1 MVDQVADRVKF
12 DKEEDIKPLLIA
24 FRKIFEP
31 LTKAMPLI
39 AKIPEEISRLA
50 DNISQ
55 DLSSGV
61 PEKIDNAVEK
71 LTQDEAEM
79 QLREALSEAEQEAL
93 KELTDQLKLLRENG
107 IPAEIKDGKVVKL
120 TEEEI
125 KITQQSYITTVKT
138 LENLE
143 KQKEEIIKSNLSADE
158 SAEALK
164 NIQDLMDESNKTLED
179 SKVLLAN
186 NLPEVPSAGP
196 KDGPRRP
203 RFIGEMK
210 SAGSEVLGAPLMAF
224 EELKNSFVDNV
235 GGPIMDLIGVT
246 KKQHEEAMGYAETG
260 EKANKLSVLK
270 FIVIATTLVSI
281 LNFLNNMFGG
291 GETMKEKVDREKQ
304 TAIEDA
310 KARGDDDITAEMR
323 GEQAEAKVIREGFFD
338 LPGILGLRDDATDI
352 TTEEGFKN
360 RLDKKKKQIADA
372 ETQTALSEY
381 GQQFSQGQGIVNII
395 NQQNTNNAT
404 TEVTTGKPGA
414 SDKKTIAVGSQD

>member
-1 MVDQVADRVKF
+1 MAHVELPQ
-12 DKEEDIKPLLIA
+12 EELDPIVEAIQEAFKPL
-24 FRKIFEP
+24 
-31 LTKAMPLI
+31 TQAMPLI
-39 AKIPEEISRLA
+39 AKIPEEIKRLA
-50 DNISQ
+50 DNMSE
-55 DLSSGV
+55 DLSSGI
-61 PEKIDNAVEK
+61 PEKIDETVEK

-93 KELTDQLKLLRENG
+93 QELVDQLKLLRENG

-125 KITQQSYITTVKT
+125 KITQQSYITSVKT

-143 KQKEEIIKSNLSADE
+143 KQKEEIVKSNLSADE
-158 SAEALK
+158 SAEILK
-164 NIQDLMDESNKTLED
+164 NIQDLMDETNKTLED
-179 SKVLLAN
+179 SKTLLAD

-196 KDGPRRP
+196 DDGPRRP
-203 RFIGEMK
+203 RIFGEMK
-210 SAGSEVLGAPLMAF
+210 AAGADVIGAPMMAF
-224 EELKNSFVDNV
+224 EELKNSFVENV

-260 EKANKLSVLK
+260 EKADKISILK
-270 FIVIATTLVSI
+270 FIVIATALASI
-281 LNFLNNMFGG
+281 LNFIGNMFGG
-291 GETMKEKVDREKQ
+291 GETMEEKKEREKQ

-310 KARGDDDITAEMR
+310 KARGDDDLTAEMR

-338 LPGILGLRDDATDI
+338 LPGILGLRDEATDI

-360 RLDKKKKQIADA
+360 RLDAKKKQIADA

-381 GQQFSQGQGIVNII
+381 GEQFSQGQSIVNII

-404 TEVTTGKPGA
+404 TEVTTGKAGA
-414 SDKKTIAVGSQD
+414 SSEKTTALKTD

>member
-1 MVDQVADRVKF
+1 MAHVELPQ
-12 DKEEDIKPLLIA
+12 EELDPIVEAIQEA
-24 FRKIFEP
+24 FKP

-39 AKIPEEISRLA
+39 AKIPEEIKRLA
-50 DNISQ
+50 DNMSE
-55 DLSSGV
+55 DLSSGI
-61 PEKIDNAVEK
+61 PEKIDETVEK

-79 QLREALSEAEQEAL
+79 QLRQALSEAEQEAL
-93 KELTDQLKLLRENG
+93 QELVDQLKLLRENG

-196 KDGPRRP
+196 EDGPRRP
-203 RFIGEMK
+203 RIFGEMK
-210 SAGSEVLGAPLMAF
+210 AAGGEVLGAPLMAF

-260 EKANKLSVLK
+260 EKADKISILK
-270 FIVIATTLVSI
+270 FIVIATALAAI
-281 LNFLNNMFGG
+281 LNFLGNMFGG
-291 GETMKEKVDREKQ
+291 GETLAEKKEREKE

-310 KARGDDDITAEMR
+310 KARGDDDLTAEMR

-352 TTEEGFKN
+352 TTEEGFQN
-360 RLDKKKKQIADA
+360 RLDAKKKQIADA

-381 GQQFSQGQGIVNII
+381 GQQFSQGQSIVNII
-395 NQQNTNNAT
+395 NQNNTNNT
-404 TEVTTGKPGA
+404 TQEGPTVTPSA
-414 SDKKTIAVGSQD
+414 SSEPVKAVKSD

>member
-1 MVDQVADRVKF
+1 MAHVELPQ
-12 DKEEDIKPLLIA
+12 EELDPIVNAIEEAFKPL
-24 FRKIFEP
+24 
-31 LTKAMPLI
+31 TQAMPLI
-39 AKIPEEISRLA
+39 AKIPEEIKRLA
-50 DNISQ
+50 DNMSE
-55 DLSSGV
+55 DLSSGI
-61 PEKIDNAVEK
+61 PEKIDETVEK

-79 QLREALSEAEQEAL
+79 QLRQALSEAEQEAL
-93 KELTDQLKLLRENG
+93 KELVDQLKLLRENG

-143 KQKEEIIKSNLSADE
+143 KQKEEIVKSNLSADE

-164 NIQDLMDESNKTLED
+164 NIQDLMDVNNQTLED

-186 NLPEVPSAGP
+186 NLPEVPSDGP
-196 KDGPRRP
+196 DDGPTPRRP
-203 RFIGEMK
+203 RIFGEMK
-210 SAGSEVLGAPLMAF
+210 SAGSDVLGAPMMAF
-224 EELKNSFVDNV
+224 EELKNSFVENV

-260 EKANKLSVLK
+260 EKADKISILK
-270 FIVIATTLVSI
+270 FIVIATALASI
-281 LNFLNNMFGG
+281 LNFLGNMFGG
-291 GETMKEKVDREKQ
+291 GETMEEKKEREKQ

-310 KARGDDDITAEMR
+310 KARGDDDLTAQMR

-338 LPGILGLRDDATDI
+338 LPGILGLRDEATDI

-360 RLDKKKKQIADA
+360 RLDAKKKQIADA

-381 GQQFSQGQGIVNII
+381 GQQFSQGQSIVNII
-395 NQQNTNNAT
+395 NQNNTNNT
-404 TEVTTGKPGA
+404 TQEGPTVKPGA
-414 SDKKTIAVGSQD
+414 SSELLKAVK

>member
-1 MVDQVADRVKF
+1 MAHVELPQ
-12 DKEEDIKPLLIA
+12 EELDPIVEAIQEA
-24 FRKIFEP
+24 FKP

-39 AKIPEEISRLA
+39 AKIPQEIKRLA
-50 DNISQ
+50 DNMSE
-55 DLSSGV
+55 DLSSGI
-61 PEKIDNAVEK
+61 PEKIDETVEK

-79 QLREALSEAEQEAL
+79 QLRQALSEAEQEAL
-93 KELTDQLKLLRENG
+93 QELTDQLKLLRENG
-107 IPAEIKDGKVVKL
+107 IPAEIKYGKVVKL

-196 KDGPRRP
+196 EDGPRRP
-203 RFIGEMK
+203 RIFGEMK
-210 SAGSEVLGAPLMAF
+210 AAGGEVLGATLMAF

-260 EKANKLSVLK
+260 EKADKISILK
-270 FIVIATTLVSI
+270 FIVIATALASI
-281 LNFLNNMFGG
+281 LNFIGNMFGG
-291 GETMKEKVDREKQ
+291 GETMEEKKEREKQ

-310 KARGDDDITAEMR
+310 KARGDDDLTAEMR

-352 TTEEGFKN
+352 TTEEGFQN
-360 RLDKKKKQIADA
+360 RLDAKKKQIADA

-381 GQQFSQGQGIVNII
+381 GQQFSQGQSIVNII

-414 SDKKTIAVGSQD
+414 SPEPVKAVKSD

>member
-1 MVDQVADRVKF
+1 MAHVELPQ
-12 DKEEDIKPLLIA
+12 EELDPIVEAIQEAFKPL
-24 FRKIFEP
+24 
-31 LTKAMPLI
+31 TQAMPLI
-39 AKIPEEISRLA
+39 AKIPEEIKRLA
-50 DNISQ
+50 DNMSE
-55 DLSSGV
+55 DLSSGI
-61 PEKIDNAVEK
+61 PEKIDETVEK

-93 KELTDQLKLLRENG
+93 KELVDQLKLLRENG

-125 KITQQSYITTVKT
+125 KITQQSYITSVKT

-143 KQKEEIIKSNLSADE
+143 KQKEEIVKSNLSADE
-158 SAEALK
+158 SAEILK
-164 NIQDLMDESNKTLED
+164 NIQDLMDETNETLED
-179 SKVLLAN
+179 TKVLLAD

-196 KDGPRRP
+196 DDGPRRP
-203 RFIGEMK
+203 RIFGEMK
-210 SAGSEVLGAPLMAF
+210 AAGADVIGAPMMAF
-224 EELKNSFVDNV
+224 EELKNSFVENV

-260 EKANKLSVLK
+260 EKADKISILK
-270 FIVIATTLVSI
+270 FIVIATALASI
-281 LNFLNNMFGG
+281 LNFIGNMFGG
-291 GETMKEKVDREKQ
+291 GETMEEKKEREKQ

-310 KARGDDDITAEMR
+310 KARGDDDLTAEMR

-338 LPGILGLRDDATDI
+338 LPGILGLRDEATDI

-360 RLDKKKKQIADA
+360 RLDAKKKQIADA

-381 GQQFSQGQGIVNII
+381 GQQFSQGQSIVNII
-395 NQQNTNNAT
+395 HQNNTNNAT

-414 SDKKTIAVGSQD
+414 SSEPVKAVKSD

>member
-1 MVDQVADRVKF
+1 MAHVELPQ
-12 DKEEDIKPLLIA
+12 EELDPIVEAIQEAFKPL
-24 FRKIFEP
+24 
-31 LTKAMPLI
+31 TQAMPLI
-39 AKIPEEISRLA
+39 AKIPEEIKRLA
-50 DNISQ
+50 DNMSE
-55 DLSSGV
+55 DLSSGI

-93 KELTDQLKLLRENG
+93 KELVDQLKLLRENG

-125 KITQQSYITTVKT
+125 KITQQSYITSVKT

-143 KQKEEIIKSNLSADE
+143 KQKEEIVKSNLSADE

-164 NIQDLMDESNKTLED
+164 NIDELIRETNRTLED
-179 SKVLLAN
+179 TKVLLAD

-196 KDGPRRP
+196 DDGPRRP
-203 RFIGEMK
+203 RIFGEMK
-210 SAGSEVLGAPLMAF
+210 AAGADVIGAPMMAF
-224 EELKNSFVDNV
+224 EELKNSFVENV

-260 EKANKLSVLK
+260 EKADKISILK
-270 FIVIATTLVSI
+270 FIVIATALASI
-281 LNFLNNMFGG
+281 LNFIGNMFGG
-291 GETMKEKVDREKQ
+291 GETMEEKKEREKQ

-310 KARGDDDITAEMR
+310 KARGDDDLTAEMR

-338 LPGILGLRDDATDI
+338 LPGILGLRDEATDI

-360 RLDKKKKQIADA
+360 RLDAKKKQIADA

-381 GQQFSQGQGIVNII
+381 GEQFSQGQSIVNII

-404 TEVTTGKPGA
+404 TEVTTGKAGA
-414 SDKKTIAVGSQD
+414 SSEKTTALRTD

>member
-1 MVDQVADRVKF
+1 MAHVELPQ
-12 DKEEDIKPLLIA
+12 EELDPIVEAIEEA
-24 FRKIFEP
+24 FKP

-39 AKIPEEISRLA
+39 AKIPEEIKRLA
-50 DNISQ
+50 DNMSE
-55 DLSSGV
+55 DLSSGI
-61 PEKIDNAVEK
+61 PEKIDETVEK

-93 KELTDQLKLLRENG
+93 QELVDQLKLLRENG

-125 KITQQSYITTVKT
+125 KINQESYITSVKT

-143 KQKEEIIKSNLSADE
+143 KQKEEIVKSNLSADE

-164 NIQDLMDESNKTLED
+164 NIQDLMDETNKTLED
-179 SKVLLAN
+179 SKVLLAD

-196 KDGPRRP
+196 DDGPRRP
-203 RFIGEMK
+203 RIFGEMK
-210 SAGSEVLGAPLMAF
+210 AAGADVIGAPMMAF

-235 GGPIMDLIGVT
+235 GGPIKDLIGVT

-260 EKANKLSVLK
+260 EKADKISILK
-270 FIVIATTLVSI
+270 FIAIATAIASI
-281 LNFLNNMFGG
+281 VNFLGNMFGG
-291 GETMKEKVDREKQ
+291 GETMEEKKEREKQ

-310 KARGDDDITAEMR
+310 KARGEDDLTAEMR
-323 GEQAEAKVIREGFFD
+323 GEQAVEKVRREGFFD
-338 LPGILGLRDDATDI
+338 LPGILGLRDEATDI

-360 RLDKKKKQIADA
+360 RLDAKKKQIAEA

-381 GQQFSQGQGIVNII
+381 GQQFSQGQSMLNII
-395 NQQNTNNAT
+395 NQQNTNNQT
-404 TEVTTGKPGA
+404 IENPTGKPGA
-414 SDKKTIAVGSQD
+414 TDKKVIAVGDGA

>member
-1 MVDQVADRVKF
+1 MAHVELPQ
-12 DKEEDIKPLLIA
+12 EELDPIVEAIQEA
-24 FRKIFEP
+24 FKP

-39 AKIPEEISRLA
+39 AKIPEEIKRLA
-50 DNISQ
+50 DNMSE
-55 DLSSGV
+55 DLSSGI
-61 PEKIDNAVEK
+61 PEKIDETVEK

-79 QLREALSEAEQEAL
+79 QLRQALSEAEQEAL
-93 KELTDQLKLLRENG
+93 QELTDQLKLLRENG

-196 KDGPRRP
+196 EDGPRRP
-203 RFIGEMK
+203 RIFGEMK
-210 SAGSEVLGAPLMAF
+210 AAGGEVLGATLMAF

-260 EKANKLSVLK
+260 EKADKISILK
-270 FIVIATTLVSI
+270 FIVIATALASI
-281 LNFLNNMFGG
+281 LNFIGNMFGG
-291 GETMKEKVDREKQ
+291 GETMEEKKEREKQ

-310 KARGDDDITAEMR
+310 KARGDDDLTAEMR

-352 TTEEGFKN
+352 TTEEGFQN
-360 RLDKKKKQIADA
+360 RLDAKKKQIADA

-381 GQQFSQGQGIVNII
+381 GQQFSQGQSIVNII

-414 SDKKTIAVGSQD
+414 SPEPVKAVKSD